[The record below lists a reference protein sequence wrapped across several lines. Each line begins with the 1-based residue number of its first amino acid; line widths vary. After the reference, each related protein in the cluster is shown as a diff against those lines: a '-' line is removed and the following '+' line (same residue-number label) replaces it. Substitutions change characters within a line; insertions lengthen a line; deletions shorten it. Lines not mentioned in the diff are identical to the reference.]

1 MSFIELLLLESL
13 KRKNPLLD
21 LEGMD
26 RKVLQ
31 IAYEDFLNYLKTVW
45 NISGSKYNIEY
56 KITERIRKFYTE
68 DPEELLEFLDVWT
81 GLWLRKWNERVKL
94 LIGKNDKKWRK
105 INKNLMA
112 GEPIWFQL
120 RSKEKFKD
128 YVIRSLIRNGEICGT
143 SILAENLIK
152 MELGASFEK
161 NKSKLNE
168 RENLLNLL
176 NNTLRRA
183 RELSRSKG
191 PLIFMR
197 IDKRFFRLS

>member
-31 IAYEDFLNYLKTVW
+31 IAYEDLLNYLKTVW
-45 NISGSKYNIEY
+45 NISSFKYKVEY
-56 KITERIRKFYTE
+56 EIAEKIRNFYTE
-68 DPEELLEFLDVWT
+68 NPEELLEFLDIWT
-81 GLWLRKWNERVKL
+81 GIWLKKWNERVKL
-94 LIGKNDKKWRK
+94 LIGNDDRKWRK
-105 INKNLMA
+105 INKNLTA
-112 GEPIWFQL
+112 GEPLWFQL
-120 RSKEKFKD
+120 RSREEFKD
-128 YVIRSLIRNGEICGT
+128 YVIKSLIKNGEICGT

-161 NKSKLNE
+161 NKSKLND

-197 IDKRFFRLS
+197 IDKRFFQLS

>member
-13 KRKNPLLD
+13 KRKNPFLD

-31 IAYEDFLNYLKTVW
+31 IAYEDLLNYLKTVW
-45 NISGSKYNIEY
+45 GISSFKYKVEY
-56 KITERIRKFYTE
+56 EIAEKIRKFYTE
-68 DPEELLEFLDVWT
+68 NPEELLEFLDIWT
-81 GLWLRKWNERVKL
+81 GIWLKKWNERVKL
-94 LIGKNDKKWRK
+94 LIGKDDRKWRK
-105 INKNLMA
+105 INKNLTA
-112 GEPIWFQL
+112 GEPLWFQL
-120 RSKEKFKD
+120 RSREEFKD
-128 YVIRSLIRNGEICGT
+128 YVIRSLIKNGEICGT

-161 NKSKLNE
+161 NKSKLND

-176 NNTLRRA
+176 NSTLRKA

-197 IDKRFFRLS
+197 IDKRFFQLS

>member
-31 IAYEDFLNYLKTVW
+31 NAYEDLLNYLKTVW
-45 NISGSKYNIEY
+45 NISSFKYKVEY
-56 KITERIRKFYTE
+56 EIAEKIRKFYTE
-68 DPEELLEFLDVWT
+68 NPEELLDFLDIWT
-81 GLWLRKWNERVKL
+81 GIWLKKWNERVKL
-94 LIGKNDKKWRK
+94 LIGNDDRKWRK
-105 INKNLMA
+105 INKNLTA
-112 GEPIWFQL
+112 GEPLWFQL
-120 RSKEKFKD
+120 RSREEFKD
-128 YVIRSLIRNGEICGT
+128 YVIKSLIKNGEICGT

-161 NKSKLNE
+161 NKSKLND

-197 IDKRFFRLS
+197 IDKRFFQLS

>member
-31 IAYEDFLNYLKTVW
+31 IAYEDLLNYLKTVW
-45 NISGSKYNIEY
+45 NISGFKYKVEY
-56 KITERIRKFYTE
+56 EIAEKIRKFYME
-68 DPEELLEFLDVWT
+68 NPEGLLEFLDIWT
-81 GLWLRKWNERVKL
+81 GIWLKKWNERVKL
-94 LIGKNDKKWRK
+94 LIGKDDRKWRK
-105 INKNLMA
+105 INKNLTA
-112 GEPIWFQL
+112 GEPLWFQL
-120 RSKEKFKD
+120 RSREEFKD
-128 YVIRSLIRNGEICGT
+128 YVIRSLIKNGEICGT
-143 SILAENLIK
+143 SMLAENLIK

-161 NKSKLNE
+161 NKSKLND

-191 PLIFMR
+191 PLIFMI

>member
-21 LEGMD
+21 LEGTD

-45 NISGSKYNIEY
+45 NISGSKHEVEY
-56 KITERIRKFYTE
+56 KIAEKIRKFYTE
-68 DPEELLEFLDVWT
+68 NPEELLEFLDIWS
-81 GLWLRKWNERVKL
+81 GLWLKKWNERVKL
-94 LIGKNDKKWRK
+94 LIGKDDRKWHK
-105 INKNLMA
+105 INKNLTA
-112 GEPIWFQL
+112 GEPLWFQL
-120 RSKEKFKD
+120 RRREEFKD
-128 YVIRSLIRNGEICGT
+128 YVVRSLIRNAEICGT

-152 MELGASFEK
+152 MELGASFERS
-161 NKSKLNE
+161 KSKLNDKE
-168 RENLLNLL
+168 YLLNLL
-176 NNTLRRA
+176 NNTLRRT

-197 IDKRFFRLS
+197 IDKRFFQLS

>member
-31 IAYEDFLNYLKTVW
+31 IAYEDLLNYLKTVW
-45 NISGSKYNIEY
+45 NISSFKYKVEY
-56 KITERIRKFYTE
+56 EIAEKIRKFYTE
-68 DPEELLEFLDVWT
+68 NPEELLEFLDIWA
-81 GLWLRKWNERVKL
+81 GIWLKKWNERVKL
-94 LIGKNDKKWRK
+94 LIGKDDRKWRK
-105 INKNLMA
+105 INKNLTA
-112 GEPIWFQL
+112 GEPLWFQL
-120 RSKEKFKD
+120 RSREEFKD
-128 YVIRSLIRNGEICGT
+128 YVIRSLIKNGEICWT
-143 SILAENLIK
+143 SIHAENLIK

-161 NKSKLNE
+161 NKSKLND

-197 IDKRFFRLS
+197 IDKRFFQLS